1 MLSIYFFPIWKGLSP
16 RNSIWHFPSVKNENV
31 SLTAV
36 QRCHLWVCG
45 WICLT
50 TKIFNEFS
58 IVWLCVF
65 KLSSSLLLI
74 YNSKPF
80 HYWGPQAKLLK
91 PTHSAAKPP
100 DRHCISTVSRSVQ
113 KSKEVLPDTIRGWY
127 VFYGPQIK
135 ARHNQKISVNET
147 CLINWNILSY
157 DEASLEMHQWN
168 LELTLITKIS
178 TIS

>member
-1 MLSIYFFPIWKGLSP
+1 MLSIYFFPIWKGVSP

-91 PTHSAAKPP
+91 ANSFCSKA
-100 DRHCISTVSRSVQ
+100 SRSPLHQ
-113 KSKEVLPDTIRGWY
+113 YSI
-127 VFYGPQIK
+127 
-135 ARHNQKISVNET
+135 KISAEEQG
-147 CLINWNILSY
+147 S
-157 DEASLEMHQWN
+157 
-168 LELTLITKIS
+168 S
-178 TIS
+178 TRHDTRLVCVLWTSGKGQA